1 MREQTVEFKGEHYT
15 LKDLPMVVKRLK
27 YRKEKLAEMRAEGMP
42 KILIENEIRLVL
54 EAQLLGSMIID
65 KFTDKDC
72 KAEIRLLKALLKA

>member
-1 MREQTVEFKGEHYT
+1 MKEKTVEFKGEHYT

-54 EAQLLGSMIID
+54 EAHLLGSMIID
-65 KFTDKDC
+65 KFTDTDR
-72 KAEIRLLKALLKA
+72 KAEIRLLKAILKA